1 MLVGHTDDS
10 HPVYGDSVRAR
21 LHGGVLHLLG
31 ELVSDQERQK
41 LIREARQFVGRG
53 LEDVDARRLRVKRP
67 DSPRGVL
74 DQTII
79 AAYPNA
85 DLAEYALEFLR
96 EHSRV
101 TPKEAQVL
109 KSDGGPKLERLG
121 DFAQNVSKAL
131 DAGNGVLIIRVDEA
145 EAFEARE
152 MLDEDTRSLWT
163 VATPPVP
170 AKDGD

>member
-1 MLVGHTDDS
+1 MVGHTDDS

-41 LIREARQFVGRG
+41 LISEARQFVGRG

-85 DLAEYALEFLR
+85 DIAEYALGFLR
-96 EHSRV
+96 GHSRV

-109 KSDGGPKLERLG
+109 RSDDVPKLDRLG
-121 DFAQNVSKAL
+121 DFAPDVCKAL
-131 DAGNGVLIIRVDEA
+131 DAGYSVLIIRVDEA
-145 EAFEARE
+145 DAFEARE
-152 MLDEDTRSLWT
+152 MLDEDTRSLLT
-163 VATPPVP
+163 VVTPPVST
-170 AKDGD
+170 KDGG

>member
-1 MLVGHTDDS
+1 M
-10 HPVYGDSVRAR
+10 RAR
-21 LHGGVLHLLG
+21 LHGGVLHLVG

-53 LEDVDARRLRVKRP
+53 LDDVDARRLRVKRP
-67 DSPRGVL
+67 DSPREVL

-109 KSDGGPKLERLG
+109 RSDGGPKLERLG

-145 EAFEARE
+145 DAFEARE